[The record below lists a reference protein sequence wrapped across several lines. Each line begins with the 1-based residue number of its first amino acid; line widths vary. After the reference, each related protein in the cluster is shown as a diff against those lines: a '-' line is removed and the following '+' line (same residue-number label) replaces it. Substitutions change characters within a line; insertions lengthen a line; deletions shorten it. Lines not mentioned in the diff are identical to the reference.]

1 MTKRE
6 RVIKL
11 HKYLYPGDTSKHTY
25 IDVTG
30 SDIYIQSE
38 VYSNE
43 REILNKE
50 IFKYVGDP
58 SHFSVYY
65 YLFKESYIYY
75 YKNTYTVLI
84 KKIINTKYEKLDKD
98 SIIIEYIESHL
109 LQRFENEALDIAKT
123 KVLEELTKNKLESD
137 LELIKI
143 NKDFFDKELSKDY
156 EKFDRKR
163 KLDRL

>member
-75 YKNTYTVLI
+75 YNYN
-84 KKIINTKYEKLDKD
+84 NTKYEKLDKD